1 MPYLQYTQK
10 ATTAAIGLGSNIAI
24 PSGASGVEIQAD
36 TGSVRYTCDGTEPSA
51 TSGMLF
57 LTTSEPK
64 YFSLDDLVNMKYT
77 QGSGAGNLNFH
88 FVGGR
93 RDL

>member
-1 MPYLQYTQK
+1 MSYLRYVRK
-10 ATTAAIGLGSNIAI
+10 TTTVAVQNGSDIAI

-36 TGSVRYTCDGTEPSA
+36 TGSVRYTCDGTDPDAS
-51 TSGMLF
+51 TGMVF
-57 LTTSEPK
+57 LVASDPK
-64 YFSLDDLVNMKYT
+64 YFVIDDLANLKFT
-77 QGSGAGNLNFH
+77 QGSGAGALNFH